1 MEKVKMYSEFEQFLT
16 HSLDHYP
23 AGIVKEAALYSLLA
37 KGKRVRPRLLFAV
50 LNAYH
55 CDTKK
60 GYECACAVEMMHTYS
75 LIHDDLPSMDND
87 TLRRG
92 NPTCHVK
99 YGEANAILAG
109 DALLTHSF
117 TYASKASVNQ
127 AQNLQIVKEL
137 SQSGGLDGM
146 IYGQELDVDNHLD
159 EKTLDVFDLE
169 KIHRYKTGKL
179 IALPMVCGAILAGR
193 NDDIENWREIGY
205 LIGLMFQIQDD
216 LFDITKTSEELGK
229 NANSDL
235 SNDKVTYVTL
245 LGKDGCEKNIDNI
258 YHTVLEMISKI
269 NVDKEPI
276 LEILDYLIK
285 REK

>member
-1 MEKVKMYSEFEQFLT
+1 MHSDFEQIL
-16 HSLDHYP
+16 HQSLEDCP
-23 AGIVKEAALYSLLA
+23 PGIVKEAALYSLLA
-37 KGKRVRPRLLFAV
+37 KGKRIRPRLLFAV

-55 CDTKK
+55 CDIKK
-60 GYECACAVEMMHTYS
+60 GYQCASAIEMMHTYS

-92 NPTCHVK
+92 KPTCHVK

-117 TYASKASVNQ
+117 AHASKASLNQ
-127 AQNLQIVKEL
+127 TYNLQIVKEL

-146 IYGQELDVDNHLD
+146 IYGQELDVVNHIE

-193 NDDIENWREIGY
+193 NEDIENWREIGY

-216 LFDITKTSEELGK
+216 LFDITKTSEEIGK

-235 SNDKVTYVTL
+235 SNNKVTYVTL
-245 LGKDGCEKNIDNI
+245 LGKDKCEENINNI
-258 YHTVLEMISKI
+258 YKTVLEMVSKI
-269 NVDKEPI
+269 NIDKEPI
-276 LEILDYLIK
+276 LEILEYLIK
-285 REK
+285 REN